1 MELIQN
7 AAKTFKNNFKGE
19 AEYCGIAPGR
29 VEVLGNHTDYNEG
42 FILSAA
48 IDREI
53 ILCGRKVAG
62 DKATVFATS
71 YGVKV
76 SFDTTAPVLD
86 TDNFWINY
94 IQGVVSELAKIGID
108 IGGFEAVL
116 DGNVPLGAGL
126 SSSAALEVATLYFLQ
141 SIYGFEMNPVKIA
154 LTAQAAENNFVGMN
168 CGILDQ
174 FSSTMG
180 KKDHLVFLDC
190 RDLDEYRHI
199 PLGNNI
205 ELVIANTNAP
215 HSLVDGAYN
224 RLREC
229 CFAAAEHYSQK
240 LAPKKVTHLRDVTVE
255 EMNANS
261 DEIAEDVRKR
271 AKHIITDNQRVLDG
285 VDALEKGDLKTM
297 GECMNLSHISSRDDF
312 GNSCKELDIM
322 MECAEG
328 IDGLYGR
335 RLSGGGFG
343 GCTVNLVAA
352 DRAESFAEELA
363 KRYKEESGIDAE
375 MHICRAWDG
384 AHAVKID

>member
-1 MELIQN
+1 MDLIEK
-7 AAKTFKNNFKGE
+7 AAQAFKDIFDGK
-19 AEYCGIAPGR
+19 AEFCGVAPGR

-53 ILCGRKVAG
+53 VLCGRKTKG
-62 DKATVFATS
+62 NTATIYATS
-71 YGVKV
+71 YAIKE
-76 SFDTTAPVLD
+76 SFDTSAPSMN
-86 TDNFWINY
+86 TNNFWINY
-94 IQGVVSELAKIGID
+94 IQGVVSELAKIGIE

-126 SSSAALEVATLYFLQ
+126 SSSAALEVAT
-141 SIYGFEMNPVKIA
+141 IYLLKSLFGFEMNPVKIA

-180 KKDHLVFLDC
+180 KADHLVYLDC
-190 RDLDEYRHI
+190 RDLNKYRHI

-205 ELVIANTNAP
+205 ELVIANTKAE
-215 HSLVDGAYN
+215 HALVDGGYN

-229 CFAAAEHYSQK
+229 CFSAADHYASK
-240 LAPKKVTHLRDVTVE
+240 LSPKKVTHLRDVTVD

-261 DEIAEDVRKR
+261 QTLAEDVRKR
-271 AKHIITDNQRVLDG
+271 AKHIITENQRVIDG
-285 VDALEKGDLKTM
+285 VAALEKGDLSAM
-297 GECMNLSHISSRDDF
+297 GKCMNRSHISSRDEF
-312 GNSCKELDIM
+312 MNSCEELDIM
-322 MECAEG
+322 YDCAEG
-328 IDGLYGR
+328 IEGLYGR

-352 DRAESFAEELA
+352 DKADEFASELA
-363 KRYKEESGIDAE
+363 KRYKEKTGIDAE
-375 MHICRAWDG
+375 MHLCKAWDG
-384 AHAVKID
+384 AHAIKL